1 MRGLRTLLSLCL
13 ALIFAAAGCAGTP
26 TGNITPETPPAEEPA
41 SAEQVRLREFI
52 LGVGDTIEISVYRH
66 DDLKRSVEIGLS
78 GKTMYPLI
86 GDVEVAGKGIFALR
100 DELGERLS
108 EYIVNPQVMV
118 TVTSVGSYK
127 ILVLGE
133 VMNPGVFVLDTDLSV
148 MEAITRA
155 GGATDDA
162 KLKNVLLISR
172 RGEKSETASLDLKK
186 AFKLGDLSEDR
197 ALDNGDIVYV
207 PAVTIAN
214 VSWYFSHLSRILSPI
229 VNLESGIVLWPQ
241 VEKALRGEDTETGLA
256 IPTP

>member
-1 MRGLRTLLSLCL
+1 LVIRD
-13 ALIFAAAGCAGTP
+13 
-26 TGNITPETPPAEEPA
+26 
-41 SAEQVRLREFI
+41 EQVRTL
-52 LGVGDTIEISVYRH
+52 
-66 DDLKRSVEIGLS
+66 DL
-78 GKTMYPLI
+78 PLI